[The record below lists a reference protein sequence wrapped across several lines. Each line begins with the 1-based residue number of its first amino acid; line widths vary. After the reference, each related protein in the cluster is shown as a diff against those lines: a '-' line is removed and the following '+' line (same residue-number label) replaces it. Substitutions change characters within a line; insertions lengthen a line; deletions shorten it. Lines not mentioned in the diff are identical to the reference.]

1 MEIASPVAAVRWARV
16 VAVGVSCGFA
26 FGGYVGIINAEPGG
40 KPAAFALLTALLLL
54 HLRNC
59 IRWSEDVR
67 VRGWQWTLGVQAV
80 LTAVGQIWYA
90 STWYGNSGFLAAAFL
105 LLIRRRWAAWGGFAL
120 VIAAQFAAAL
130 PVRPTVAEAAHLAV
144 GHAAFVGIALY
155 GVARLADLV
164 SDMRRTRDELAAAE
178 VARERLVFAQQ
189 LNERV
194 AVSLERVVRDGEAG
208 DRAAVGRRL
217 DVARAALNETRSVA
231 HGYGREHLATGRPAA
246 DDLTSRRVA
255 VLGAATICLMIVPG
269 AVRAFLRVDL
279 SLPETALYFGALA
292 AFVLL
297 FLRACAP
304 SGRPL
309 WTLLI
314 VVPALAPLLVFDFAL
329 WILVYYL
336 PGVVLVVVRGWARWV
351 LAVPLICLD
360 PLLMVWDAQLGDP
373 TALGMAY
380 EIVWSCERALVVYGL
395 VRMGE
400 LALRVREARAELART
415 AVARE
420 RLRFATDL
428 HDLLGL
434 GLSVVVLK
442 NELALRLLD
451 RDPGRARAE
460 LAEGLAAA
468 RRALADLDDVVAG
481 RGEITLAA
489 EAASTRAALSA
500 AGIEV
505 TGTVRPVRLPAE
517 TDTVLATVLREGVTN
532 VLRHSEASRCELDVE
547 ETGEG
552 VRLSLANDGVP
563 GRAAAPGLGLENLAR
578 RVRELGGTLTAG
590 KESEDGEDGE
600 GFRLTAVV
608 PLQPALVGGD
618 ADRVDAVPGVQ
629 LHDGRREV
637 VADGAQAQ

>member
-1 MEIASPVAAVRWARV
+1 MDIASPVTAVRWARV

-40 KPAAFALLTALLLL
+40 KPAAFVLLTMLLLL

-59 IRWSEDVR
+59 IRWSDDAR

-80 LTAVGQIWYA
+80 LTAVGMVWYA
-90 STWYGNSGFLAAAFL
+90 STWYGNSGFLAAAVL

-120 VIAAQFAAAL
+120 VIAVQFAAAL
-130 PVRPTVAEAAHLAV
+130 PVRPTIAEAAYLAV

-164 SDMRRTRDELAAAE
+164 SDMRRTRDELAMAE

-194 AVSLERVVRDGEAG
+194 GVSLERVIRDGEAG
-208 DRAAVGRRL
+208 DAPAVRRRL

-231 HGYGREHLATGRPAA
+231 HGYGREHLAGPPVA
-246 DDLTSRRVA
+246 DDLTSRAVA
-255 VLGAATICLMIVPG
+255 VLGAATICLMIVPSH
-269 AVRAFLRVDL
+269 VRAFLRVDL
-279 SLPETALYFGALA
+279 SVPETAVFLTALA

-304 SGRPL
+304 SSRPL
-309 WTLLI
+309 WTLAI
-314 VVPALAPLLVFDFAL
+314 AVPALAPLLLFDLAL
-329 WILVYYL
+329 WHVVYYL

-351 LAVPLICLD
+351 VAVPLICLD
-360 PLLMVWDAQLGDP
+360 SLLAIWDAQLGDP
-373 TALGMAY
+373 TALGLVY
-380 EIVWSCERALVVYGL
+380 EIVWSGERALVVYGL

-400 LALRVREARAELART
+400 LALRVREARAELARV

-442 NELALRLLD
+442 SELALRLLD
-451 RDPGRARAE
+451 RDPARARAE
-460 LAEGLAAA
+460 LSEGLAAA
-468 RRALADLDDVVAG
+468 RGALSDMEAVVAG
-481 RGEITLAA
+481 RGEIALAA
-489 EAASTRAALSA
+489 EAESTRAALAA

-505 TGTVRPVRLPAE
+505 SGSVQPVPLPAE
-517 TDTVLATVLREGVTN
+517 TDMLLATVLREGVTN
-532 VLRHSEASRCELDVE
+532 VLRHSEAGHCELVVE
-547 ETGEG
+547 VVGQN
-552 VRLSLANDGVP
+552 VRLRLVNDGAS
-563 GRAAAPGLGLENLAR
+563 GRDAASGLGLKNLAR
-578 RVRELGGTLTAG
+578 RVRDQGGTLTAG
-590 KESEDGEDGE
+590 KDGD
-600 GFRLTAVV
+600 GFRLAAVV
-608 PLQPALVGGD
+608 PLQPALIGRD
-618 ADRVDAVPGVQ
+618 ADRVDPVPGVQ
-629 LHDGRREV
+629 LHDGRRQV
-637 VADGAQAQ
+637 VADGAPGQ